1 MKKINKKGFTV
12 LEMILVLSVISLI
25 FLITLPSIQQKQ
37 KIIHNK
43 GCEALVEVVNSQ
55 ILLYEIEHLE
65 PPSSIQDLIQE
76 NFLREGQDRCPDGR
90 MIEIVDG
97 EASAGE

>member
-76 NFLREGQDRCPDGR
+76 NFLRRKARIVAQMEG
-90 MIEIVDG
+90 
-97 EASAGE
+97 